1 MIYII
6 PTDTC
11 FGISCSI
18 TEYKDYEKIY
28 KIKKRDYKK
37 PLVILVPNFEWLE
50 KYTDITKEQ
59 VNFLKNYEKPW
70 TILTKS
76 NFVKIWLNFVNEET
90 QQEFWNRAVYEK
102 IAFRV
107 ANTYLQK
114 KLLKKEWPLFLTSA
128 NISSEGEIYS
138 VKEIK
143 ENFWEYINKW
153 IIRFL
158 WEEFWDLKKTSPSE
172 IFEFDWNSIKQIF
185 IRK

>member
-90 QQEFWNRAVYEK
+90 QQEF
-102 IAFRV
+102 
-107 ANTYLQK
+107 
-114 KLLKKEWPLFLTSA
+114 
-128 NISSEGEIYS
+128 
-138 VKEIK
+138 
-143 ENFWEYINKW
+143 
-153 IIRFL
+153 
-158 WEEFWDLKKTSPSE
+158 
-172 IFEFDWNSIKQIF
+172 
-185 IRK
+185 

>member
-1 MIYII
+1 
-6 PTDTC
+6 
-11 FGISCSI
+11 
-18 TEYKDYEKIY
+18 
-28 KIKKRDYKK
+28 
-37 PLVILVPNFEWLE
+37 
-50 KYTDITKEQ
+50 
-59 VNFLKNYEKPW
+59 
-70 TILTKS
+70 
-76 NFVKIWLNFVNEET
+76 
-90 QQEFWNRAVYEK
+90 
-102 IAFRV
+102 V